1 MSSINFSFIWR
12 LETEI
17 SRRNGYFISRVPSKH
32 SFNAGFFP
40 SIHSQFIYSSIE
52 IVTAELTKTKHL
64 LQKDIINAQDELV
77 DLKNKKQEYVNLYTN
92 NVISKEELSEY
103 RELTDNKLKAIQ
115 LTQAQLEEKLQE
127 CESENYAVHIGK
139 KLKDVLTLKELTPK
153 ILHSLVEKITCSQDG
168 TVNIQYSFVN
178 PMHLQ

>member
-1 MSSINFSFIWR
+1 M
-12 LETEI
+12 
-17 SRRNGYFISRVPSKH
+17 
-32 SFNAGFFP
+32 
-40 SIHSQFIYSSIE
+40 
-52 IVTAELTKTKHL
+52 
-64 LQKDIINAQDELV
+64 
-77 DLKNKKQEYVNLYTN
+77 YTN